1 MIVNIPDNSSRRRG
15 VRGRG
20 RRGEGEFKR
29 TARDESKRTLI
40 EMIILKKGR
49 FSDESDEASFSRI
62 RRGRGEH
69 KEVF

>member
-29 TARDESKRTLI
+29 TARDESKRTLM
-40 EMIILKKGR
+40 EVIILKKGR
-49 FSDESDEASFSRI
+49 FSDESDEASLSRI
-62 RRGRGEH
+62 RRERGEH